1 MSDAKTQNPANL
13 SVILGDMLRLLTFRL
28 SQQRL
33 SELSLRHL
41 AVGVAVT
48 WVVGM
53 GRYWDDPDADPVQRL
68 GLGSV
73 AYVFT
78 LSAILWLAFK
88 PLAPERVGYL
98 GIAKFVA
105 LTAAPAMLYAI
116 PVERFMSLE
125 AAISINVWFLAAVAT
140 WRVALL
146 AFFMLRALR
155 FRWYEAL
162 FAGLL
167 PLTAIIV
174 VLTALN
180 LERAVFEIMGGID
193 PNARTA
199 NDGAY
204 KVLWML
210 SFLSVTAA
218 PLLLVGYLACVVRRF
233 SERRAVIAKK
243 SAEAAPAAR
252 GA

>member
-1 MSDAKTQNPANL
+1 
-13 SVILGDMLRLLTFRL
+13 MLRLLTFRL
-28 SQQRL
+28 SRERF
-33 SELSLRHL
+33 SELSLGHL
-41 AVGVAVT
+41 VVGVAVT
-48 WVVGM
+48 WLVGM
-53 GRYWDDPDADPVQRL
+53 GRYWDAPEANPLQSL

-73 AYVFT
+73 AYVFV

-88 PLAPERVGYL
+88 PLAPDRVSYL
-98 GIAKFVA
+98 GLAKFVA

-125 AAISINVWFLAAVAT
+125 AAISINVGFLAAVAT

-193 PNARTA
+193 PQARTA

-204 KVLWML
+204 QVLWML
-210 SFLSVTAA
+210 SFLSITAA
-218 PLLLVGYLACVVRRF
+218 PLLFLGYLACVVRRITQ
-233 SERRAVIAKK
+233 RRIAQRRIAQRGVTQHGVTQHAASPKT
-243 SAEAAPAAR
+243 SAEP
-252 GA
+252 

>member
-1 MSDAKTQNPANL
+1 MSEAKTQSPASP
-13 SVILGDMLRLLTFRL
+13 SVIFGDMLRLLTFRL
-28 SQQRL
+28 SRERF

-41 AVGVAVT
+41 AAGVAVT

-53 GRYWDDPDADPVQRL
+53 GRYWDDPDANPVQRL

-73 AYVFT
+73 AYVFA
-78 LSAILWLAFK
+78 LSAILWLVFK
-88 PLAPERVGYL
+88 PLAPDRVDYF

-125 AAISINVWFLAAVAT
+125 AAVSINIWFLVTVAT

-155 FRWYEAL
+155 LRWYEAL

-167 PLTAIIV
+167 PLVAIIV

-180 LERAVFEIMGGID
+180 LERAVFHIMGGID
-193 PNARTA
+193 PETRTS

-204 KVLWML
+204 GVLWML
-210 SFLSVTAA
+210 SFLSITAA
-218 PLLLVGYLACVVRRF
+218 PLLLVGYLACVVRRVTQ
-233 SERRAVIAKK
+233 RRASYGKTPQKTVQ
-243 SAEAAPAAR
+243 PQLR
-252 GA
+252 

>member
-1 MSDAKTQNPANL
+1 M
-13 SVILGDMLRLLTFRL
+13 GDMLRLLTFHL
-28 SQQRL
+28 SRERL

-41 AVGVAVT
+41 AAGMAVT
-48 WVVGM
+48 WLVGM
-53 GRYWDDPDADPVQRL
+53 GRYWDDPEANLGQRL
-68 GLGSV
+68 GVGSV
-73 AYVFT
+73 AYVFV

-88 PLAPERVGYL
+88 PLAPERVSYF

-116 PVERFMSLE
+116 PVERFMSIE
-125 AAISINVWFLAAVAT
+125 AAVSINIWFLVAVAT

-174 VLTALN
+174 ILTALN

-193 PNARTA
+193 PQARTA

-204 KVLWML
+204 QVLWML

-218 PLLLVGYLACVVRRF
+218 PLFLVGYLACVVRRITQ
-233 SERRAVIAKK
+233 RRASLRK
-243 SAEAAPAAR
+243 SSAQDHHAA
-252 GA
+252 